1 MCSEISNSNITRRMS
16 ESFTKDNE
24 WKNDWTV
31 AKREDA
37 GRIAMGSPRK
47 NNIIGSISAVLA
59 ALTITLASAAVQGL
73 EQR

>member
-1 MCSEISNSNITRRMS
+1 MS
-16 ESFTKDNE
+16 GRSTKDNE
-24 WKNDWTV
+24 WKNDETV

-37 GRIAMGSPRK
+37 GRIAIGSSRR
-47 NNIIGSISAVLA
+47 NNIIGSISALLA